1 MTRVNIAVLLL
12 LIIPSQSAA
21 AGAATAF
28 TALPSSSSTRS
39 RPFRHELRLS
49 EVPAEDPGLTDDA
62 VSLSGIPYA
71 SVLQGLDILYP
82 PTDLSSRNAVS
93 RTDGYW
99 PFVKDGNEPPQDLTY
114 GEWDLPFFAQLVDR
128 SYSHFKAGFRGN
140 TVGEDWT
147 GATFVDIG
155 SGGGRL
161 VLAAAALHRWRL
173 CRGVEI
179 LPGLHAMAEANVAK
193 CQNSPGISMGGD
205 FAGALPGSGLPLCP
219 TELTCGSIDDP
230 ATTFIGDVDCAFVAS
245 SCMSPEVMQMIAT
258 AVGTQCRAGTVI
270 TTTDYELPLEG
281 SVGGRPWRMEQLDT
295 VDGYCWVVGGLSTA
309 YIYRVVQ
316 SLA

>member
-1 MTRVNIAVLLL
+1 M
-12 LIIPSQSAA
+12 
-21 AGAATAF
+21 
-28 TALPSSSSTRS
+28 
-39 RPFRHELRLS
+39 
-49 EVPAEDPGLTDDA
+49 TDDA

-128 SYSHFKAGFRGN
+128 SFSHFKAGFRGN